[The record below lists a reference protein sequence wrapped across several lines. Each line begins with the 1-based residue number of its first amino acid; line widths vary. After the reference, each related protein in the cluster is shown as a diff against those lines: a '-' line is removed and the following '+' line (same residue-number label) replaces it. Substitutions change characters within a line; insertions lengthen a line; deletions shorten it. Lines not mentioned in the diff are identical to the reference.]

1 MKFKT
6 RFTATRSPINPNA
19 LADTGEILESLTR
32 QEHKDE
38 CDINSI
44 LARYERT
51 GDLPPSRPGAFVHC
65 TATSYQESLQIVSE
79 ANDLFSRLPARVRE
93 MYGNSPALFLDA
105 FDRKDPELAAAAEKY
120 GMTRQP
126 EAEPVTLLQKIA
138 DALKPADK
146 PGAGSDT

>member
-6 RFTATRSPINPNA
+6 RYTATRSPINPNA

-44 LARYERT
+44 LARYDRT
-51 GDLPPSRPGAFVHC
+51 GDLPPSRPGAFVNC
-65 TATSYQESLQIVSE
+65 SSVSYQESLQIVSE
-79 ANDLFSRLPARVRE
+79 ANQLFSELPVRVRE

-105 FDRKDPELAAAAEKY
+105 FDRKDPELLAAAQKY
-120 GMTRQP
+120 GMIPQP
-126 EAEPVTLLQKIA
+126 KADELTLLQKIV
-138 DALKPADK
+138 DALKPAEK
-146 PGAGSDT
+146 PGAGDPT

>member
-6 RFTATRSPINPNA
+6 RYTATRSPINPNA

-44 LARYERT
+44 LSRYERT
-51 GDLPPSRPGAFVHC
+51 GDLPPSRPGAFVNC
-65 TATSYQESLQIVSE
+65 SSVSYQESLQIVSE
-79 ANDLFSRLPARVRE
+79 ANQLFSELPVRVRE

-105 FDRKDPELAAAAEKY
+105 FDRKDPELLAAAQKY
-120 GMTRQP
+120 GMFRKS
-126 EAEPVTLLQKIA
+126 EADELTLLQRIA
-138 DALKPADK
+138 DALKPTDK
-146 PGAGSDT
+146 SGAGTDT